1 MLIWEKTKLRK
12 FVLEAGIGTLVFLGL
27 EQRPQKGGY
36 VNQDPVGAAKAGREA
51 CSFEVHLL
59 LKQAFLVRTEMSCVL
74 ELAGSCLSFP
84 AAAIFRDSG
93 RRGLTLCPGPRENFR
108 RDSCWVTGVRGALKP
123 QGCLQNR
130 GLSFSLAGPI
140 VLPEGFYL
148 PVLLGRGCSRG

>member
-36 VNQDPVGAAKAGREA
+36 MNQDPVGAAKAGREA

-84 AAAIFRDSG
+84 AAAIFRDQWQKKSDLMPWTQ
-93 RRGLTLCPGPRENFR
+93 RKFQER
-108 RDSCWVTGVRGALKP
+108 
-123 QGCLQNR
+123 
-130 GLSFSLAGPI
+130 
-140 VLPEGFYL
+140 
-148 PVLLGRGCSRG
+148 